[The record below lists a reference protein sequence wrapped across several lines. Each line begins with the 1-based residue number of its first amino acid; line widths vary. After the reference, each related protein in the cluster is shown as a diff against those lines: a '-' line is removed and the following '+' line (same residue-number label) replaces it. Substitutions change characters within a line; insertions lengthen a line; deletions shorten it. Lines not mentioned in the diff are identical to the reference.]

1 MLSNRFFNC
10 ALSRALL
17 AAGLCAA
24 LVACGRKD
32 DAPAAAP
39 AAAGATAAAPA
50 AASKASAIDSVG
62 AKLQGYIECYNQL
75 DGKAQ
80 RSISRYA
87 SWVRD
92 MKAGPTGNEMVVY
105 GLYEVDTEGVAKCS
119 KTFSQVAA
127 AKPALAKLDAAGATY
142 ISALA
147 AMDKLV
153 AEAHTYYDRENY
165 KDDKFVKGRAMHAP
179 LAGSFEAFRQASNA
193 FSAAL
198 DVENDAM
205 LAAQL
210 AEIEKTEGRKLTY
223 FRMALMSKAKQ
234 LAATIGEESF
244 DAAKAGE
251 QMATY
256 EKITDEALAYAKAN
270 AGDLPPSWSSLA
282 SATEEVRKSGKE
294 RVRRI
299 RDNVPYNE
307 GEKMMLKPGSAW
319 MVDGS
324 SEKFIK
330 AYNSL
335 VDASN
340 NM

>member
-1 MLSNRFFNC
+1 MSSIRFLSHG
-10 ALSRALL
+10 LL
-17 AAGLCAA
+17 AVGLCAA
-24 LVACGRKD
+24 MAACGRKA
-32 DAPAAAP
+32 DAPEAAKAAAAAP
-39 AAAGATAAAPA
+39 AAAPK
-50 AASKASAIDSVG
+50 ASAESAIDSVG
-62 AKLQGYIECYNQL
+62 GKLQGYIECYNQL
-75 DGKAQ
+75 DGRAQ

-92 MKAGPTGNEMVVY
+92 MKAGPSGNELVVY

-119 KTFSQVAA
+119 KVFTQVAA

-153 AEAHTYYDRENY
+153 SEAYTYYDRENY
-165 KDDKFVKGRAMHAP
+165 KDDKFAKGRALHAP
-179 LAGSFEAFRQASNA
+179 LVSSFEVFTQASNV

-205 LAAQL
+205 LDAQL
-210 AEIEKTEGRKLTY
+210 AEVEKTQGRKLTY
-223 FRMALMSKAKQ
+223 FRMALMRKAKQ
-234 LAATIGEESF
+234 LAGTIGEETF
-244 DAAKAGE
+244 DAVKAGE
-251 QMATY
+251 QLANY
-256 EKITDEALAYAKAN
+256 EKITDEALAFAKAN
-270 AGDLPPSWSSLA
+270 SGDVPTGWSSVA
-282 SATEEVRKSGKE
+282 SASEEVRKSAKE

-299 RDNVPYNE
+299 RDKVPYNE

-324 SEKFIK
+324 TEKFIK
-330 AYNSL
+330 AYNGL

-340 NM
+340 RN